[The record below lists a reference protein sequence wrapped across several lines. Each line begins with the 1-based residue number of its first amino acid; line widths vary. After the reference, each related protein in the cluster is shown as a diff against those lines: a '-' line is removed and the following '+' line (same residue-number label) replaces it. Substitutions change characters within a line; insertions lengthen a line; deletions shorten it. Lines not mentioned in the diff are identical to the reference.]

1 MAKRRTRKQKE
12 KAKHRLELSLKT
24 TAKIQ
29 DGKPRVKGQF
39 NFEASPTSTEASKD
53 KNAISLAKDDS
64 LSVVKRDIVK
74 SLILA
79 SLILALEVMVYLA
92 WNK

>member
-12 KAKHRLELSLKT
+12 SAKHNLAFSWKPTKEIRDNS
-24 TAKIQ
+24 
-29 DGKPRVKGQF
+29 PRVKGQF
-39 NFEASPTSTEASKD
+39 NFEASPTPTEASKN
-53 KNAISLAKDDS
+53 KNAKSLAKDGS

-79 SLILALEVMVYLA
+79 SLILALEMMVYLA

>member
-1 MAKRRTRKQKE
+1 VAKRRTRKQKE
-12 KAKHRLELSLKT
+12 GAKHNLAFLWKPITE
-24 TAKIQ
+24 IQ
-29 DGKPRVKGQF
+29 DEKPCVKGQF
-39 NFEASPTSTEASKD
+39 NLEASTSSVEAVKN
-53 KNAISLAKDDS
+53 KNAINLAKDSS